1 MANLW
6 PNMANSKF
14 KLITKIKEII
24 METIEKIKVNVLK
37 NDIKNLVEE
46 QKFLKNQRKTEKL
59 VGERKMDFRL
69 AAYKHRSNRENLR
82 LMYAAY
88 GLMRGKKFSQIE
100 NHFPEEN
107 HPLIK
112 YLDKISKII
121 EKYNLIEEK

>member
-1 MANLW
+1 
-6 PNMANSKF
+6 MANSKF

-37 NDIKNLVEE
+37 NDIKKLVEE
-46 QKFLKNQRKTEKL
+46 QKILKNQRKTERL
-59 VGERKMDFRL
+59 VGERTMDFRL
-69 AAYKHRSNRENLR
+69 AAYKHRSNREKLR

-121 EKYNLIEEK
+121 ETYNLIEEK